1 MAKSKKAADPA
12 KAAIDAVEEALK
24 LDFGGPD
31 ETSGDDLDL
40 GLDSDKDNDAKS
52 KKSPAIETA
61 TLAAAVK

>member
-31 ETSGDDLDL
+31 
-40 GLDSDKDNDAKS
+40 DAS
-52 KKSPAIETA
+52 IDAVSYTHL
-61 TLAAAVK
+61 TLPTKA